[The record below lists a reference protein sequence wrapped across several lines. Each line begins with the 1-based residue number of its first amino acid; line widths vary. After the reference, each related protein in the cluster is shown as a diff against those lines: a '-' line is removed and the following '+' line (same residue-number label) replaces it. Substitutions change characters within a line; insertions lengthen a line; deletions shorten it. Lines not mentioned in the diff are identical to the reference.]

1 MEDVFLGLLIVV
13 IMLIVF
19 INILLKI
26 QSRLD
31 RLSQQMEILYLKYEA
46 LVWPSVEKFMGM
58 KEGLDEFKEQEVNQQ
73 TKENPDLVY
82 SPGKDSR
89 GEAKGYKDDFYE

>member
-19 INILLKI
+19 INILLDLKTKLE
-26 QSRLD
+26 RLINQVENLQPKD
-31 RLSQQMEILYLKYEA
+31 VFELTPVMNVTQMKA
-46 LVWPSVEKFMGM
+46 H
-58 KEGLDEFKEQEVNQQ
+58 LDAKAIFKESK

>member
-1 MEDVFLGLLIVV
+1 MDDTILALFIVV

-19 INILLKI
+19 INILLGLKTKLEHVSA
-26 QSRLD
+26 QLENLQPKDVFEAMPVMNVTQMKAHLD
-31 RLSQQMEILYLKYEA
+31 AKDIFKDLK
-46 LVWPSVEKFMGM
+46 
-58 KEGLDEFKEQEVNQQ
+58 
-73 TKENPDLVY
+73 TKENPDMVY